1 MYIRALVIE
10 LDCLGFESRLY
21 HLLWGLG
28 KLLKMCLKI

>member
-21 HLLWGLG
+21 HLLTVGLG
-28 KLLKMCLKI
+28 QVT